1 MACHHERHCDINLI
15 MNEKENREFFK
26 IKDRKNGIYC
36 DCVVR
41 LKA

>member
-26 IKDRKNGIYC
+26 IKDRKMVYIVIALS
-36 DCVVR
+36 D
-41 LKA
+41 